1 MGVNWHKQIEK
12 WIIKRIWIKR
22 KIKKNKRRIGEIDW
36 DKEIVGRRKEITGRR
51 KEIIGRRIKINYSS
65 VNSRGGKK
73 KNRKGKL
80 KSRRRKNYKRKRRC
94 TQTFNPC
101 LSSH

>member
-51 KEIIGRRIKINYSS
+51 KEIIGRRKEIIGRRIKINYSS
-65 VNSRGGKK
+65 VNGRGGKK
-73 KNRKGKL
+73 
-80 KSRRRKNYKRKRRC
+80 
-94 TQTFNPC
+94 
-101 LSSH
+101 

>member
-36 DKEIVGRRKEITGRR
+36 DKEIVGRRKETTGRRKEITGRR

-65 VNSRGGKK
+65 VNGRGGKK
-73 KNRKGKL
+73 
-80 KSRRRKNYKRKRRC
+80 
-94 TQTFNPC
+94 
-101 LSSH
+101 

>member
-36 DKEIVGRRKEITGRR
+36 DKEIVGRRKETTGRRKEITGRRKEIIGRR

-65 VNSRGGKK
+65 VNGRGGKK
-73 KNRKGKL
+73 
-80 KSRRRKNYKRKRRC
+80 
-94 TQTFNPC
+94 
-101 LSSH
+101 